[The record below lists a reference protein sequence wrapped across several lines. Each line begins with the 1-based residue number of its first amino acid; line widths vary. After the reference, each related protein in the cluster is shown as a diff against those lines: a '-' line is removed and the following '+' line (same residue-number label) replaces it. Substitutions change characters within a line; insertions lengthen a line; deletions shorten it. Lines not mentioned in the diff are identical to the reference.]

1 MDKTPI
7 RFWRRQTC
15 LAMDEI
21 NLNHYSEIKSYK
33 RNLYYE
39 LYTLDPQKALEKTVI
54 QLKIVSILG
63 LYSIFDTWG
72 KIKSLVRS
80 DSESLFSS

>member
-39 LYTLDPQKALEKTVI
+39 LYTLDPQKALEKNCNSAKNR
-54 QLKIVSILG
+54 LNFG
-63 LYSIFDTWG
+63 LI
-72 KIKSLVRS
+72 
-80 DSESLFSS
+80 

>member
-1 MDKTPI
+1 
-7 RFWRRQTC
+7 
-15 LAMDEI
+15 MDEI

-39 LYTLDPQKALEKTVI
+39 MYTLDPQKALEKTVI

-63 LYSIFDTWG
+63 LYSIFDT
-72 KIKSLVRS
+72 
-80 DSESLFSS
+80 